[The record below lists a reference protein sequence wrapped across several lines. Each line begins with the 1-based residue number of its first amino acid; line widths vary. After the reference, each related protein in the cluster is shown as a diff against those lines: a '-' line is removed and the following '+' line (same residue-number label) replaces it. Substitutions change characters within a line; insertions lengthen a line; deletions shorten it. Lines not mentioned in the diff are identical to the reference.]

1 MNTPRLESAEVR
13 GFQLVLPRAE
23 LERLPQVAAGE
34 GLQLAVSLQGA
45 RLSVT
50 VVGGTPQ
57 LQFRV
62 GRDGRA
68 TLEQVDL
75 RGDERGRLLLEV
87 LAPLAVRHGGDLHVQ
102 LGWNGPGQ
110 PAELRVQAGKTD
122 YPGLLSAADEPVDRP
137 LTAEEREV
145 QLLLER
151 AAAEW
156 ARYQQLKQKG
166 R

>member
-1 MNTPRLESAEVR
+1 MAPRLESAEVR
-13 GFQLVLPRAE
+13 GFQLVLPRGE
-23 LERLPQVAAGE
+23 LERLPQVAAGA
-34 GLQLAVSLQGA
+34 GMQLAVSLQGA

-50 VVGGTPQ
+50 VVGGTPL

-62 GRDGRA
+62 ARDGRA
-68 TLEQVDL
+68 TLEVVDL
-75 RGDERGRLLLEV
+75 RGDEGGRLLLEV

-102 LGWNGPGQ
+102 LGWSEPGQ
-110 PAELRVQAGKTD
+110 PPELRVQAGKTD
-122 YPGLLSAADEPVDRP
+122 FPGLAASNDAPADRP
-137 LTAEEREV
+137 LSAEEREV
-145 QLLLER
+145 QALLER

>member
-1 MNTPRLESAEVR
+1 
-13 GFQLVLPRAE
+13 VLPRAE
-23 LERLPQVAAGE
+23 LERLPQEAAGA

-50 VVGGTPQ
+50 VVGGVPQ

-62 GRDGRA
+62 TRDGRA
-68 TLEQVDL
+68 TLEQVEL
-75 RGDERGRLLLEV
+75 RDDERGRFLLEV
-87 LAPLAVRHGGDLHVQ
+87 FAPLVVRHGGDLHVQ
-102 LGWNGPGQ
+102 LGWSEPGK

-122 YPGLLSAADEPVDRP
+122 FPGLSAADEPAERP
-137 LTAEEREV
+137 LTAEEKEV
-145 QLLLER
+145 QALLER
-151 AAAEW
+151 AADEW